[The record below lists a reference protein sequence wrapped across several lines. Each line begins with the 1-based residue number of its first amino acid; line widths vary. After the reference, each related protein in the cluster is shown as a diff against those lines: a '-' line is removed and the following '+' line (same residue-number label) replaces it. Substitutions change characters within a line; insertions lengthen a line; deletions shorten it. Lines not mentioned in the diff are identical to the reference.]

1 MRLAAAA
8 AALLL
13 LAILLAVLPCG
24 CKDSAQPVG
33 GASTEP
39 DVPDFEST
47 PFPDAIRL
55 TNGTVSLVI
64 IPSIGGRIMR
74 YGFVGEPNVL
84 WNNPRMINLP
94 TSRPNYV
101 NYGGDKAW
109 PWPQDQW
116 TLLIGRQFPPPV
128 ECDQAAFKSRLI
140 GSHGVRLESPPIPSH
155 AARIVREITLDPT
168 GTRVTIVT
176 RLEQATADRPPPS
189 MAAWAVTQVPGDRE
203 IYARMIPH
211 GAFASMRPELPTPT
225 SRPIDSRSARV
236 IALAKT
242 TPKASK
248 TGLDA
253 DILAAVAGDTLFVLR
268 SSTAAQRTEKFR
280 PAERAQ
286 LFIQQADPP
295 KQDVPRYVELEFTSP
310 REDLAAGKPAELRVT
325 WELHRDEKHGDE
337 KHRDEKSGWKDKDI
351 AAILLNDTPEPA
363 NLTPRPGVP

>member
-8 AALLL
+8 VLPSIAVLFAL
-13 LAILLAVLPCG
+13 LPCG
-24 CKDSAQPVG
+24 CKESAQPRP
-33 GASTEP
+33 SDEP
-39 DVPDFEST
+39 KVPDFENT

-55 TNGTVSLVI
+55 TNGTVSLMIV
-64 IPSIGGRIMR
+64 PSIGGRIMG

-84 WNNPRMINLP
+84 WNNPRIADLP
-94 TSRPNYV
+94 TPRPDYF

-116 TLLIGRQFPPPV
+116 TLLIGRQFPPPP

-155 AARIVREITLDPT
+155 AARIVRDITLDPT

-203 IYARMIPH
+203 VYARMIPN
-211 GAFASMRPELPTPT
+211 GAFESMRPELPTPT
-225 SRPIDSRSARV
+225 TRPIDAKNPRL

-253 DILAAVAGDTLFVLR
+253 DVLAAVAGDTLFVLR
-268 SSTAAQRTEKFR
+268 SRSAGRRTEKFR
-280 PAERAQ
+280 PAERGQ

-325 WELHRDEKHGDE
+325 WELHRDEKHGE
-337 KHRDEKSGWKDKDI
+337 QKHRDEKSGWKAKDI

-363 NLTPRPGVP
+363 NLMPRPGVP